1 MDDLKK
7 GRILVALQFALI
19 ITLIVFPDSNQVPSW
34 ATITGIFLIGIGII
48 IIFMGFRG
56 LGKSLTA
63 NPVPNQDGKLVTT
76 GIYNRVRHPIYT
88 GLLAS
93 TLGPVLSRGL
103 WSQFLVWLVLVI
115 LIIYKL
121 RWEEVMLAIKYKE
134 YSEYKVRVPAIFP
147 QLTKR
152 K

>member
-1 MDDLKK
+1 M
-7 GRILVALQFALI
+7 ALQFALI
-19 ITLIVFPDSNQVPSW
+19 ITLLIFPDSNQVPGW

-63 NPVPNQDGKLVTT
+63 NPVPTQDGKLVTT

-93 TLGPVLSRGL
+93 TLGLGLSRGL
-103 WSQFLVWLVLVI
+103 WSQFLVWLALVI
-115 LIIYKL
+115 LLIYKL
-121 RWEEVMLAIKYKE
+121 RWEEVMLTTKYKE
-134 YSEYKVRVPAIFP
+134 YAEYKVRIPAIFP
-147 QLTKR
+147 RLKLR
-152 K
+152 KK